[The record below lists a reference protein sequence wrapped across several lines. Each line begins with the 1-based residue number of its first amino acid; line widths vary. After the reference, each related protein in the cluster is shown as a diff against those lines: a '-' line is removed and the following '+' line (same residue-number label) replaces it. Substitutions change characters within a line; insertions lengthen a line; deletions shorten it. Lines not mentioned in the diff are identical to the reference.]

1 MHEPTTRACAR
12 KLNLQIHSNL
22 VNCVLELTL
31 GVIDVLMIKDFGE
44 KNQGLR
50 KAKVSRGSRSPQPG
64 GDQVQ
69 LGSGLV

>member
-31 GVIDVLMIKDFGE
+31 GVIDVLMIKDFRE
-44 KNQGLR
+44 K
-50 KAKVSRGSRSPQPG
+50 KSRT
-64 GDQVQ
+64 
-69 LGSGLV
+69 